1 MRIVPHAEL
10 DDGRFDLFIVTAMS
24 RPRFLRLFP
33 KVFRGEH
40 TGLEEVSFRPLSTV
54 RIDAEG
60 VIAYADGERIGPLP
74 VEVSIVPGALRVL
87 A

>member
-1 MRIVPHAEL
+1 
-10 DDGRFDLFIVTAMS
+10 MS

-40 TGLEEVSFRPLSTV
+40 TGLPEVSFRSLSTV
-54 RIDAEG
+54 RIEAEG
-60 VIAYADGERIGPLP
+60 VVAYADGERIGPLP
-74 VEVSIVPGALRVL
+74 VEVAVVPGAVRVL